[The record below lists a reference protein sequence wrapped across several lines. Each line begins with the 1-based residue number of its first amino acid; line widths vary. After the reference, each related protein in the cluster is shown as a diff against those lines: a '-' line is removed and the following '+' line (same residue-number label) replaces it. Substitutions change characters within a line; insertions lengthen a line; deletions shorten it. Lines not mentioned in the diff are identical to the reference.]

1 LRTKLIKVE
10 NLSKN
15 YGSVKAVKS
24 ISFELKDGQVVGF
37 LGANGAGKSTTLKIM
52 TGYISPSSGN
62 VFYGEKNIQD
72 DTSEIQKDIGYLPE
86 LNPLYSEMIVH
97 DYLKFIS
104 EVRGISENDFKNAF
118 QKVVEECSL
127 NAVAHRTIANC
138 SKGYKQRIG
147 LAAALIHDPKIL
159 ILDEPVTGLDPNQ
172 IVEIRELIKKLGK
185 EKIVLMS
192 SHILQEIQATVDRII
207 IINEGSIVADG
218 SSEELLN
225 DSAKGKADLKL
236 EVSNADENDIRDMKA
251 TIPSIDIKNISKEDS
266 FTRINIEFPS
276 NGDPREDIFKYA
288 VDKNWVILE
297 MVTSKQNLED
307 IFRKLTGN
315 NKLS

>member
-1 LRTKLIKVE
+1 MIKVE

-172 IVEIRELIKKLGK
+172 IVEIRELIKKFGK

>member
-1 LRTKLIKVE
+1 MIRVE

-15 YGSVKAVKS
+15 YGTVKAVRS
-24 ISFELKDGQVVGF
+24 ISFDLTGGQVVGF

-62 VFYGEKNIQD
+62 VFYNDRSIQEN
-72 DTSEIQKDIGYLPE
+72 TSEIQRDIGYLPE
-86 LNPLYSEMIVH
+86 LNPLYSEMRVH

-104 EVRGISENDFKNAF
+104 EIRGIPSENFKSSF
-118 QKVVEECSL
+118 QKVVEECAL
-127 NAVAHRTIANC
+127 NAVAHRTIGNC

-147 LAAALIHDPKIL
+147 LAAAMIHDPKIL

-172 IVEIRELIKKLGK
+172 IVEIRQLIRKLGK

-218 SSEELLN
+218 SSDSLLS
-225 DSAKGKADLKL
+225 D
-236 EVSNADENDIRDMKA
+236 SNAKTELNMDVENAEENDIRDMKA
-251 TIPSIDIKNISKEDS
+251 TIPSVEINSISKEKS
-266 FTRINIEFPS
+266 FTKISIKYPKN
-276 NGDPREDIFKYA
+276 NDPRADIFKYA
-288 VDKNWVILE
+288 VEKEWTILE
-297 MVTSKQNLED
+297 MVATKQNLED
-307 IFRKLTGN
+307 IFRNLTNTSEN
-315 NKLS
+315 NK

>member
-1 LRTKLIKVE
+1 MIKVE

-15 YGSVKAVKS
+15 YGAVKAVKS

-72 DTSEIQKDIGYLPE
+72 DTSEIQQDIGYLPE

-315 NKLS
+315 NQLS

>member
-1 LRTKLIKVE
+1 MIKVE

-72 DTSEIQKDIGYLPE
+72 DTSAIQKDIGYLPE

-266 FTRINIEFPS
+266 FTTINIEFPS

>member
-1 LRTKLIKVE
+1 LIKVE
-10 NLSKN
+10 NLSKD

>member
-1 LRTKLIKVE
+1 MIKVE

-104 EVRGISENDFKNAF
+104 EVRGISENEFKNAF

-172 IVEIRELIKKLGK
+172 IVEIRQLIRKLGK

-266 FTRINIEFPS
+266 YTGINIEFPS

>member
-1 LRTKLIKVE
+1 MIKVE
-10 NLSKN
+10 NLSKD

-104 EVRGISENDFKNAF
+104 EVRGISENEFKNAF

>member
-1 LRTKLIKVE
+1 MIKVE

-15 YGSVKAVKS
+15 YGAVKAVKS

-86 LNPLYSEMIVH
+86 LNPLYGEMIVH

-172 IVEIRELIKKLGK
+172 IVEIRELNKKLGK

-236 EVSNADENDIRDMKA
+236 EVSNADDNDIRDMKA

>member
-1 LRTKLIKVE
+1 MIKVE

-15 YGSVKAVKS
+15 YGAVKAVKS

-159 ILDEPVTGLDPNQ
+159 ILEDPVTGLDPNQ

-218 SSEELLN
+218 SSDELLN
-225 DSAKGKADLKL
+225 DSARGKADLKL

>member
-1 LRTKLIKVE
+1 MIKVE

-15 YGSVKAVKS
+15 YGPVKAVKS

-52 TGYISPSSGN
+52 TGYISPSYGN

-127 NAVAHRTIANC
+127 NAVTHRTIANC

-251 TIPSIDIKNISKEDS
+251 TIPSVDIKNISKEDS

>member
-1 LRTKLIKVE
+1 MIKVE

-251 TIPSIDIKNISKEDS
+251 TIPSIDIKNISKENS
-266 FTRINIEFPS
+266 FTSINIEFPS